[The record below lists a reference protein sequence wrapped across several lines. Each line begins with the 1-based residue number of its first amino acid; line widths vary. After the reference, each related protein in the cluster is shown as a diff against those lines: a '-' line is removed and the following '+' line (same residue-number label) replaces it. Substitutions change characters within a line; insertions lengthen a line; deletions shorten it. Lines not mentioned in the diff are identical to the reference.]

1 MYVFRSKNA
10 LYWVFNMDK
19 VQIHNLNNV
28 KLPVYM
34 SHGKLC
40 ARSFEVAGSVFRFI
54 FVFETSIGASYRT
67 TPGIPNIRFLSH
79 ARTAYSVPTRQQILE
94 RISLMK
100 YFLFIRCFFLYFFA
114 TIGLSNFFSGL
125 KFFGLLGL
133 KKVFSE
139 KKNSWDIEIFRSVGL
154 LKIFSVYWVFEIF
167 FGLLGFFIFFSV
179 YWASVYWA
187 SVYWTSVYW
196 ASV

>member
-1 MYVFRSKNA
+1 MLLSYKVQMYVFRSKNA

-100 YFLFIRCFFLYFFA
+100 YFLFIRCFFLFFRYYWA
-114 TIGLSNFFSGL
+114 FEF
-125 KFFGLLGL
+125 FFGLKIFRSIGL
-133 KKVFSE
+133 KKSF
-139 KKNSWDIEIFRSVGL
+139 
-154 LKIFSVYWVFEIF
+154 
-167 FGLLGFFIFFSV
+167 
-179 YWASVYWA
+179 
-187 SVYWTSVYW
+187 
-196 ASV
+196 